1 MNIRKAKYRSAVALC
16 ALTLLIPTISGAQDV
31 REILSGKTLTSQNTV
46 LSLQADGN
54 LQGEIL
60 GDNPQELR
68 GTWRIVTL
76 VCADLTEAPSQM
88 LGEPYCNIVT
98 EISDTSVS
106 LDYTKPDGRYPTEF
120 TITE

>member
-1 MNIRKAKYRSAVALC
+1 MEIRKNKYRIGAALG
-16 ALTLLIPTISGAQDV
+16 ALALLPPTISGAQDV

-60 GDNPQELR
+60 GDNPQEIR

-120 TITE
+120 AITD

>member
-1 MNIRKAKYRSAVALC
+1 MNIRKAKYRSGVALV

-120 TITE
+120 TITD

>member
-1 MNIRKAKYRSAVALC
+1 MEIRKNRYQIGAALG
-16 ALTLLIPTISGAQDV
+16 ALALLLPTISGAQDV
-31 REILSGKTLTSQNTV
+31 GEILSGKTLTSQNTV

-60 GDNPQELR
+60 GDNPQEIR

-120 TITE
+120 SITD

>member
-1 MNIRKAKYRSAVALC
+1 MNLHKIKYRMGVVLC
-16 ALTLLIPTISGAQDV
+16 ASSLIIPTISAAQDV

-60 GDNPQELR
+60 GDNRQELR

-76 VCADLTEAPSQM
+76 MCADLSEAPIQM
-88 LGEPYCNIVT
+88 LGEPYCNVVT

-106 LDYTKPDGRYPTEF
+106 LDYTRPDGRRPTEF
-120 TITE
+120 TITD